1 MATWTVTN
9 LLSYDSYEENSKVVY
24 AVEYSVSHTSGS
36 ESATVS
42 GRINLDL
49 SDLSSMVAYAS
60 LTENTVIGWVKAA
73 LGSDE
78 VTALETVVTSIAE
91 EKNREGTTS
100 GKPW

>member
-1 MATWTVTN
+1 MATWTATN

-24 AVEYSVSHTSGS
+24 AVEYSVSHNSGS

-42 GRINLDL
+42 GRLNLDL

-60 LTENTVIGWVKAA
+60 LTENTVIGWIKAG

-78 VTALETVVTSIAE
+78 VTALEAVVTSVAE

>member
-1 MATWTVTN
+1 MATWTATN

-24 AVEYSVSHTSGS
+24 AVEYSVSHNSGS

-42 GRINLDL
+42 GRLNLDL

-60 LTENTVIGWVKAA
+60 LTENTVIGWIKAG

-78 VTALETVVTSIAE
+78 VTALETVVTSVAE

>member
-1 MATWTVTN
+1 MATWTATN

-42 GRINLDL
+42 GRLNLDL
-49 SDLSSMVAYAS
+49 SDLSSMVAYSS
-60 LTENTVIGWVKAA
+60 LTENTVIEWVKAG

-78 VTALETVVTSIAE
+78 VTALETVVTSVAE

>member
-1 MATWTVTN
+1 MATWTATN
-9 LLSYDSYEENSKVVY
+9 LLSYDSYEENSNVVY

-42 GRINLDL
+42 GRLNLDL

-60 LTENTVIGWVKAA
+60 LTENTVIGWIKAG

-78 VTALETVVTSIAE
+78 VTALETVVTSVAE